1 MNLAH
6 LHLLLNHV
14 PTVGFAV
21 GLGLFLAALLRRSAD
36 LTQASLV
43 VFFMVALAAIPAYL
57 TGAAAQFVLR
67 DDPNVSAPLIAAHQ
81 DAAMLGLIAMELTG
95 FAAWGALWRFRRG
108 YLAVVAVFS
117 ALAFL
122 LMARAA
128 NIGGQIMHPEIAA
141 AGGLAAVPTWPR
153 AAAMGAALVVD
164 NPWVWP
170 ICEILHFVGL
180 CLLFGVVLLV
190 NLRMLGF
197 LRGIAFADVRRLLPW
212 AMAGLAINIVTGMLF
227 VLAAP
232 DQYTQNPAFAWK
244 MGLML
249 TAALTLL
256 YPTMFDDIGRVTAEA
271 APPITARIIAVGST
285 ALWVAVIFFGRFLPY
300 LGSE

>member
-14 PTVGFAV
+14 PTVGFGV
-21 GLGLFLAALLRRSAD
+21 GLGLFLAALLRRSAE

-43 VFFMVALAAIPAYL
+43 VFFVVALAAIPAYL
-57 TGAAAQFVLR
+57 TGNAADFALR
-67 DDPNVSAPLIAAHQ
+67 DHPGVSRPLVVAHQ
-81 DAAMLGLIAMELTG
+81 DAAMLALIAMELTG
-95 FAAWGALWRFRRG
+95 FAAWGALWRFHWTN
-108 YLAVVAVFS
+108 LVMVTVFAVP
-117 ALAFL
+117 AFL

-128 NIGGQIMHPEIAA
+128 SIGGQIMHPEI
-141 AGGLAAVPTWPR
+141 LAEGALAWAPPWPPT
-153 AAAMGAALVVD
+153 AAMGAAFVVD

-180 CLLFGVVLLV
+180 CLLFGILLLV

-197 LRGIAFADVRRLLPW
+197 LSGIAFADVRRLLPW

-232 DQYTQNPAFAWK
+232 DQYTQNSAFVWK

-249 TAALTLL
+249 AAGLTVL
-256 YPTMFDDIGRVTAEA
+256 YPTMFDHIGRVPAGA
-271 APPITARIIAVGST
+271 APPPTARIIAAGST